1 MRIYTKGGDK
11 GQTSLIGGAR
21 VYKNNIRIE
30 AYGTIDELNA
40 QLGLW
45 HDMLHEHEQ
54 LKNIAFKQIQSI
66 QNNLFVLGALL
77 ACEDNDL
84 LEKLP
89 QLPPNACKELEQAID
104 EMTKE
109 LEPLKYFV
117 IPQGHMTISQGHVVR
132 TVCRRAERAS
142 VTLLQE
148 ISNELYQQNV
158 QYLNRLAD
166 YVFVLTRY
174 INKQLNLP
182 ETFWI
187 PNA

>member
-11 GQTSLIGGAR
+11 GQTSLIGGSR

-45 HDMLHEHEQ
+45 HDMLHAHEQ
-54 LKNIAFKQIQSI
+54 LQGLTLAPLQKI

-77 ACEDNDL
+77 ACEDD
-84 LEKLP
+84 EFIHKLP
-89 QLPPNACKELEQAID
+89 QLPNNACKELEQAID

-117 IPQGHMTISQGHVVR
+117 IPQGHITISQGHVVR

-148 ISNELYQQNV
+148 ISSELYQQNV

-166 YVFVLTRY
+166 YIFVLTRY